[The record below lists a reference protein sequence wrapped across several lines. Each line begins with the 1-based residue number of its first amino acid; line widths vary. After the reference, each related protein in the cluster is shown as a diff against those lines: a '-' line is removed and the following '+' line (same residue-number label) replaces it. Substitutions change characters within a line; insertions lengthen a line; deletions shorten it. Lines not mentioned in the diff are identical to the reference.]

1 MSFISKLFKREKQE
15 PQVEEFTEIPI
26 DVDQNA
32 TVTKIMIEKIG
43 ALSDTDNIVRKVKA
57 GNIVVAKIKELKE
70 TNLDELK
77 QVISK
82 IRIAIASIDGDIAGV
97 GDEWLIITP
106 KIARIHRGSAEGQQ
120 AI

>member
-1 MSFISKLFKREKQE
+1 MSFLSRLFKKEKQE
-15 PQVEEFTEIPI
+15 PPVEEFTEIPI
-26 DVDQNA
+26 DVDQSA
-32 TVTKIMIEKIG
+32 SQTKIMIEKIS

-57 GNIVVAKIKELKE
+57 GNIVIARIKELKD

-106 KIARIHRGSAEGQQ
+106 KIARIHRGNGQ
-120 AI
+120 AM